1 MRQFRWP
8 ALWLGAW
15 IAGWLLCIVLSLIH
29 PPQLDVPL
37 PESDKIGHLFAYAAL
52 SAWAVLIFDTRRARI
67 CAALSLVALG
77 IALELAQ
84 GAFTSDRMMD
94 GLDALADAL
103 GVLAGQCL
111 ALSPARTWLQRWE
124 RRWSR

>member
-1 MRQFRWP
+1 MREFRWP

-29 PPQLDVPL
+29 PPQIDVAL
-37 PESDKIGHLFAYAAL
+37 PEGDKIGHLLAYAAL
-52 SAWAVLIFDTRRARI
+52 SAWAVLIFDTRRARTR
-67 CAALSLVALG
+67 AALSLVALG

-94 GLDALADAL
+94 VLDALADAL

-111 ALSPARTWLQRWE
+111 VLVPARTWLQRWE
-124 RRWSR
+124 RRLSR